1 MTFPIPSAIEILALY
16 DVTANTQQCVFPCLF
31 FQAVLSAAGR
41 CHLLMGNWEAALGSA
56 EIVLT
61 KQPKDPKAILVKA
74 EALFNLCYFE
84 LALMYFGRGQVSF

>member
-1 MTFPIPSAIEILALY
+1 MQSKFYLSVTLLATPSNVSFL
-16 DVTANTQQCVFPCLF
+16 CLF

-56 EIVLT
+56 EIVIT
-61 KQPKDPKAILVKA
+61 KQPRDPKAILVKA

-84 LALMYFGRGQVSF
+84 RALMYFSRGQVSF

>member
-1 MTFPIPSAIEILALY
+1 MYLSLKFFSKHLPS
-16 DVTANTQQCVFPCLF
+16 DVSFSVVF

>member
-1 MTFPIPSAIEILALY
+1 MM
-16 DVTANTQQCVFPCLF
+16 CVFPCLF